1 MGCDSGIDARKG
13 TMLDEG
19 KRVNRTKEKRG
30 EKEME
35 GERKKKRRKKKK
47 EEKEGERG
55 GGRKR
60 ATRGCDRLHNCTVHS
75 TNVSILSI
83 NPRYKS
89 NLRFGRRGGK
99 IPWGADGQ
107 TKPRI

>member
-1 MGCDSGIDARKG
+1 MIAVLMREKERCQTEARG
-13 TMLDEG
+13 SIEQ
-19 KRVNRTKEKRG
+19 KRREQKG

-35 GERKKKRRKKKK
+35 ERQREEKRK
-47 EEKEGERG
+47 EEEGER